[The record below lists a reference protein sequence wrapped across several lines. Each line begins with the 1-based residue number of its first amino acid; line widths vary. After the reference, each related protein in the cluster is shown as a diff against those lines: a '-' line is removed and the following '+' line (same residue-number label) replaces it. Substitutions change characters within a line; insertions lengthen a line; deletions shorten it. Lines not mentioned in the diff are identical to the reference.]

1 MSDPKPAAALP
12 RTVLALAATSFFT
25 DVGSELVFS
34 VMPLLL
40 PAIGAGPA
48 FLGLLEGFADATAAL
63 LKYLSGAWS
72 DRLPTKRGIV
82 LFGYSLSSLTR
93 PVLMIASAPWHVFSL
108 RIVDRVGKGIRTS
121 PRDTLLAQAVDP
133 SQSARAFGFHQAMDH
148 AGAVVGPLLGAGLL
162 AFGVELRMVFLVA
175 LVPGLLSVASLF
187 FIRETPASVAS
198 KSARTSPLSPE
209 LRSLLVPITVFS
221 LGVATDGFVLL
232 RAAALG
238 TPAALVPVLWT
249 LLHVSKMTWAWLG
262 GRLGDRL
269 DRAKLLQVAWALF
282 VVVMLGY
289 GLSTQSWHVWLIAA
303 VAGAWQGIAEP
314 VQKALVGALASSE
327 SKGRT
332 FGVLNG
338 LKGAAAIPAG
348 LGFGVLWE
356 QVSPGAAFFASALM
370 GAMGS
375 TLLFGWRRRR

>member
-1 MSDPKPAAALP
+1 MTDPKPATALP

-63 LKYLSGAWS
+63 LKYLTGAWS
-72 DRLPTKRGIV
+72 DRLPKKRGIV
-82 LFGYSLSSLTR
+82 LLGYSLSSLTR
-93 PVLMIASAPWHVFSL
+93 PVLMAATAPWHVFSL
-108 RIVDRVGKGIRTS
+108 RIIDRVGKGIRTS
-121 PRDTLLAQAVDP
+121 PRDTLLAQSVEP
-133 SQSARAFGFHQAMDH
+133 SQAARAFGFHQAMDH
-148 AGAVVGPLLGAGLL
+148 AGAVVGPLLGAALL
-162 AFGVELRMVFLVA
+162 AFGVDLRMVFLVA

-187 FIRETPASVAS
+187 FIRETPTAVPS
-198 KSARTSPLSPE
+198 KSALKAPLSPE
-209 LRSLLVPITVFS
+209 LRSLLVPITLFS

-238 TPAALVPVLWT
+238 TPTALVPVLWT
-249 LLHVSKMTWAWLG
+249 VLHLSKMTWAWLG
-262 GRLGDRL
+262 GRMGDRF
-269 DRAKLLQVAWALF
+269 DRATLLQGAWAVF
-282 VVVMLGY
+282 VAVMVAY
-289 GLSTQSWHVWLIAA
+289 GLSTQAWHVWVIAV

-314 VQKALVGALASSE
+314 VQKAMVAALAAPE

>member
-1 MSDPKPAAALP
+1 MTDPKPATALP

-34 VMPLLL
+34 LMPLLL

-63 LKYLSGAWS
+63 LKYLTGAWS
-72 DRLPTKRGIV
+72 DRLPKKRGIV
-82 LFGYSLSSLTR
+82 LLGYSLSSLTR
-93 PVLMIASAPWHVFSL
+93 PVLMAATAPWHVFSL
-108 RIVDRVGKGIRTS
+108 RIIDRVGKGIRTS
-121 PRDTLLAQAVDP
+121 PRDTLLAQSVEP
-133 SQSARAFGFHQAMDH
+133 SQAARAFGFHQAMDH

-162 AFGVELRMVFLVA
+162 AFGVDLRMVFLVA

-187 FIRETPASVAS
+187 FIRETPTAVSS
-198 KSARTSPLSPE
+198 TSALKAPLSPE
-209 LRSLLVPITVFS
+209 LRSLLLPITLFS

-249 LLHVSKMTWAWLG
+249 VLHLSKMTWAWLG
-262 GRLGDRL
+262 GRMGDRF
-269 DRAKLLQVAWALF
+269 DRATLLQGAWAVF
-282 VVVMLGY
+282 VAVMVAY
-289 GLSTQSWHVWLIAA
+289 GLSTQAWHVWVIAV

-314 VQKALVGALASSE
+314 VQKAMVAALAAPE

>member
-1 MSDPKPAAALP
+1 MTDPKPATALP

-34 VMPLLL
+34 LMPLLL

-63 LKYLSGAWS
+63 LKYLTGAWS
-72 DRLPTKRGIV
+72 DRLPKRRGIV
-82 LFGYSLSSLTR
+82 LLGYSLSSLTR
-93 PVLMIASAPWHVFSL
+93 PVLMAATAPWHVFSL
-108 RIVDRVGKGIRTS
+108 RIIDRVGKGIRTS
-121 PRDTLLAQAVDP
+121 PRDTLLAQSVEP
-133 SQSARAFGFHQAMDH
+133 SQAARAFGFHQAMDH

-162 AFGVELRMVFLVA
+162 AFGVDLRMVFLVA

-187 FIRETPASVAS
+187 FIRETPTAVPS
-198 KSARTSPLSPE
+198 KSALKAPLSPE
-209 LRSLLVPITVFS
+209 LRSLLVPITLFS
-221 LGVATDGFVLL
+221 LGVGTDGFVLL

-238 TPAALVPVLWT
+238 TPTALVPVLWT
-249 LLHVSKMTWAWLG
+249 VLHLSKMTWAWLG
-262 GRLGDRL
+262 GRMGDRF
-269 DRAKLLQVAWALF
+269 DRATLLQGAWAVF
-282 VVVMLGY
+282 VAVMVAY
-289 GLSTQSWHVWLIAA
+289 GLSTQAWHVWVIAV

-314 VQKALVGALASSE
+314 VQKAMVAALAAPE